1 MLDPLFLGRG
11 GAIVPVLTDELGRV
25 LSLNSMILKRVRV
38 LWTEAVQGSV
48 KPRFWWRVGYLALRV
63 SGSGSGTV
71 VEEASRKACGV
82 RPPSERWGR
91 KVLNQWTHSA
101 VAISTSSMPFQG
113 PRFRMTSALNSEF
126 RASASALTL
135 L

>member
-1 MLDPLFLGRG
+1 MRWDNTSG
-11 GAIVPVLTDELGRV
+11 
-25 LSLNSMILKRVRV
+25 VR
-38 LWTEAVQGSV
+38 V

-63 SGSGSGTV
+63 SGVGSVAV
-71 VEEASRKACGV
+71 VTEGWWASRKACGV

-126 RASASALTL
+126 RASASALS
-135 L
+135 